1 MAFTFFFRDEQ
12 ILSLAVDKLVPF
24 ALGRSNIRIL
34 NAGCAMGMETYTFAI
49 LLAEKMG
56 KFSLRNVKIHAIDID
71 NENVDFGK
79 TVREGIYHKDH
90 LQRIPAELFAKYFS
104 ATDKEDHFIVNPEL
118 RNLVHFEK
126 YDLLSLK
133 PLRNDYSLIICKN
146 VLLHFNY
153 QQRIDVIKMFHGMM
167 LTGGFLSMENTQ
179 SMPEEI
185 KHLFRKVVDHGQL
198 FEKLNLYENNEP
210 NRR

>member
-12 ILSLAVDKLVPF
+12 ILSLCVEHLVPF
-24 ALGRSNIRIL
+24 AVGRSNIRIL

-56 KFSLRNVKIHAIDID
+56 KFAIRNVRIHAVDID

-90 LQRIPAELFAKYFS
+90 LQRIPPDLFNKYFT
-104 ATDKEDHFIVNPEL
+104 AADKEDHFIISQEL
-118 RNLVHFEK
+118 RDLVEFEK

-146 VLLHFNY
+146 VLLHFDY
-153 QQRIDVIKMFHGMM
+153 MQRVHVIGMFHDM
-167 LTGGFLSMENTQ
+167 LLAGGLLGMENTQ
-179 SMPEEI
+179 NMPVELQ
-185 KHLFRKVVDHGQL
+185 KNFNRVVDYAQL
-198 FEKLNLYENNEP
+198 YSKTYSI
-210 NRR
+210 

>member
-12 ILSLAVDKLVPF
+12 ILALAADNLVPF
-24 ALGRSNIRIL
+24 TIGRSNIRIL

-56 KFSLRNVKIHAIDID
+56 KFALRNVKIHAIDID

-79 TVREGIYHKDH
+79 TVRDGIYHKEH
-90 LQRIPAELFAKYFS
+90 LQRIPSELFAKYFS
-104 ATDKEDHFIVNPEL
+104 PAINNDHFIVSQDL
-118 RNLVHFEK
+118 RNLIEFEQ
-126 YDLLSLK
+126 YDLLTLK
-133 PLRNDYSLIICKN
+133 PLRNDYSLVICKN

-153 QQRIDVIKMFHGMM
+153 QQRIEVITMYHNM
-167 LTGGFLSMENTQ
+167 LLSGGLLVMENTQ

-185 KHLFRKVVDHGQL
+185 SHLFKRLVDYGQL
-198 FEKLNLYENNEP
+198 YAKI
-210 NRR
+210 

>member
-12 ILSLAVDKLVPF
+12 ILELSVEKLIPF
-24 ALGRSNIRIL
+24 AVGRSNVRIL

-56 KFSLRNVKIHAIDID
+56 KFALRNVKIHAVDID

-79 TVREGIYHKDH
+79 TVRQGIYHKDH
-90 LQRIPAELFAKYFS
+90 LQRIPPDLFKKYFS
-104 ATDKEDHFIVNPEL
+104 PAEKDDYFVLSQEL
-118 RNLVHFEK
+118 RDLVEFEK
-126 YDLLSLK
+126 YDLLSLR

-153 QQRIDVIKMFHGMM
+153 EQRVQVIGMYHDM
-167 LTGGFLSMENTQ
+167 LLKGGLLGMENTQ
-179 SMPEEI
+179 NLPNELQH
-185 KHLFRKVVDHGQL
+185 KFNRVVDFAQ
-198 FEKLNLYENNEP
+198 LYEKI
-210 NRR
+210 

>member
-12 ILSLAVDKLVPF
+12 VLSLAVEHLVPF
-24 ALGRSNIRIL
+24 CVGRSNIRIL

-79 TVREGIYHKDH
+79 TVREGIYHKEH
-90 LQRIPAELFAKYFS
+90 LQRIPPELFKKYFKPTS
-104 ATDKEDHFIVNPEL
+104 DENYFQVIDDL
-118 RNLVHFEK
+118 RYLVEFEQH
-126 YDLLSLK
+126 DLLSLK
-133 PLRNDYSLIICKN
+133 TLRLDYSLVICKN

-153 QQRIDVIKMFHGMM
+153 QQRVEVIRNFHHM
-167 LTGGFLSMENTQ
+167 LLPEGLLSMENTQ
-179 SMPEEI
+179 NLPVELNRHFKRLVE
-185 KHLFRKVVDHGQL
+185 HGQL
-198 FEKLNLYENNEP
+198 YQKIASK
-210 NRR
+210 

>member
-12 ILSLAVDKLVPF
+12 ILALAADNLVPF
-24 ALGRSNIRIL
+24 TIGRSNIRIL

-56 KFSLRNVKIHAIDID
+56 KFALRNVKIHAIDID

-90 LQRIPAELFAKYFS
+90 LQRIPPQLFNKYFS
-104 ATDKEDHFIVNPEL
+104 PADNNDHFIVSQDL
-118 RNLVHFEK
+118 RNLIEFEQ
-126 YDLLSLK
+126 YDLLTLK
-133 PLRNDYSLIICKN
+133 PLRHDYSLVICKN

-153 QQRIDVIKMFHGMM
+153 QQRIDVITMYHNML
-167 LTGGFLSMENTQ
+167 LTGGLLVMENTQ

-185 KHLFRKVVDHGQL
+185 SHLFKRIVDYGQL
-198 FEKLNLYENNEP
+198 YEKI
-210 NRR
+210 

>member
-12 ILSLAVDKLVPF
+12 ILALSVEYLVPF
-24 ALGRSNIRIL
+24 AVGRSNIRIL

-49 LLAEKMG
+49 MLAEKMG
-56 KFSLRNVKIHAIDID
+56 KFAMRNVRIHAIDID

-90 LQRIPAELFAKYFS
+90 LQRIPPDLFKKYFS
-104 ATDKEDHFIVNPEL
+104 PIERDEYFIVSQEL
-118 RNLVHFEK
+118 RDLVDFEQ

-153 QQRIDVIKMFHGMM
+153 QQRVEVIGMYYEMLLHGG
-167 LTGGFLSMENTQ
+167 LLSMENTQ
-179 SMPEEI
+179 NMPQELSN
-185 KHLFRKVVDHGQL
+185 KFKRLVDYGQL
-198 FEKLNLYENNEP
+198 YEKI
-210 NRR
+210 

>member
-12 ILSLAVDKLVPF
+12 ILGLCVEHLVPF
-24 ALGRSNIRIL
+24 AVGRSNIRIL

-49 LLAEKMG
+49 LLAQKMG
-56 KFSLRNVKIHAIDID
+56 KFALRNVKIHAIDID

-90 LQRIPAELFAKYFS
+90 LQRIPPELFKKYFS
-104 ATDKEDHFIVNPEL
+104 PADKEDFFIISQEL
-118 RNLVHFEK
+118 RDLVEFEK
-126 YDLLSLK
+126 FDLLSLK

-153 QQRIDVIKMFHGMM
+153 QQRIEVVDMYYNM
-167 LTGGFLSMENTQ
+167 LLKGGLLGMENTQ
-179 SMPEEI
+179 NMPDELKSKFKRLI
-185 KHLFRKVVDHGQL
+185 DYGQL
-198 FEKLNLYENNEP
+198 YEKI
-210 NRR
+210 